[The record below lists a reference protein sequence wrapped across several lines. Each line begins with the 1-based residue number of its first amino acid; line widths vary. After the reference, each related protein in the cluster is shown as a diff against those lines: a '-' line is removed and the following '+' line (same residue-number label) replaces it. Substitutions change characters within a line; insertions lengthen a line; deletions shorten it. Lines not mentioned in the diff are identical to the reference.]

1 MKLFKSEI
9 QKTVTFII
17 ISSICLFMSLIQ
29 SVDELLHFNLS
40 WVSIILCGL
49 PIIKEAATC
58 LYEEFDIKADV

>member
-1 MKLFKSEI
+1 MKLFKSET

-40 WVSIILCGL
+40 WVAIILCGL
-49 PIIKEAATC
+49 PIIK
-58 LYEEFDIKADV
+58 